1 VSTFQRLLLAFGM
14 IVAIAAV
21 QGVLIS
27 IYLAALAEKSGRA
40 ATKPVES
47 VNSARAAWSHYLD
60 ARRYL
65 VTFLE
70 MTKPEDPKAVR
81 AQFDVLVRA
90 LDGDLDL
97 LAAAAI
103 STTASR
109 EITKVRT
116 GLTQWI
122 EKAHI
127 LLGTSPAVAIPTP
140 IALAQ
145 METIIRSAFDRLLE
159 LTLADSTKV
168 RRDIESSNAWVN
180 RMNILILIIGLIAGI
195 VTAVLSSLSVTRP
208 IRRIGDVLRE
218 LDNGNKSVDIP
229 FTERLDEVGDTAR
242 AAKSFRDSLIR
253 MEEIE
258 AERREQEF
266 EAARHIRFLAHHDA
280 LTGLANRA
288 LFTEKLA
295 DAVTRLQ
302 RHDENFAVLMLDLD
316 DFKNVND
323 TLGHPAGDQLL
334 REVAQRLKASLRATD
349 VLARL
354 GGDEFAIL
362 QSGERNQREGATGLV
377 ARIIGIIVK
386 PYEIDGTTVTVGTS
400 LGITLAPQDARES
413 TELLKMA
420 DLALYGAKSAGK
432 NGFRFFDPAMLEAM
446 GNRRQREEELPIAIS
461 REEFELHY
469 QPLIDVKTR
478 RQVGFEALVRWR
490 SPTRGLFM
498 PNDFIPL
505 AEESG
510 LIVPLGAWI
519 LQRACSDAADWPS
532 HITVA
537 VNLSPVQLAQPD
549 LLQIVLCAL
558 AETGLPPERLELE
571 ITETALFKGDVDCV
585 KLVRQLKRLGVSI
598 SLDDFGTGYSS
609 LSYLTMIPFDKIK
622 IDRSFTA
629 NMIERADCAAIVAAV
644 LAIGQSL
651 KIETIAE
658 GVETEQQFETLRAA
672 GATLVQGYLFGR
684 PCPVTKLV
692 LDDTGAPAI
701 ASAA

>member
-1 VSTFQRLLLAFGM
+1 
-14 IVAIAAV
+14 
-21 QGVLIS
+21 
-27 IYLAALAEKSGRA
+27 
-40 ATKPVES
+40 
-47 VNSARAAWSHYLD
+47 
-60 ARRYL
+60 
-65 VTFLE
+65 
-70 MTKPEDPKAVR
+70 
-81 AQFDVLVRA
+81 
-90 LDGDLDL
+90 
-97 LAAAAI
+97 
-103 STTASR
+103 
-109 EITKVRT
+109 
-116 GLTQWI
+116 
-122 EKAHI
+122 
-127 LLGTSPAVAIPTP
+127 
-140 IALAQ
+140 
-145 METIIRSAFDRLLE
+145 
-159 LTLADSTKV
+159 
-168 RRDIESSNAWVN
+168 
-180 RMNILILIIGLIAGI
+180 
-195 VTAVLSSLSVTRP
+195 
-208 IRRIGDVLRE
+208 
-218 LDNGNKSVDIP
+218 
-229 FTERLDEVGDTAR
+229 
-242 AAKSFRDSLIR
+242 

-288 LFTEKLA
+288 FFAEKLA
-295 DAVTRLQ
+295 DAVARLQ
-302 RHDENFAVLMLDLD
+302 RHGDSFAVLMLDLD

-334 REVAQRLKASLRATD
+334 RQVAQRLKTSLRTTD

-362 QSGERNQREGATGLV
+362 QSGEKQQREGAAGLA
-377 ARIIGIIVK
+377 ARIIGIILK
-386 PYEIDGTTVTVGTS
+386 PYEIDGGTVTVGTS
-400 LGITLAPQDARES
+400 LGIALAPQDARES

-432 NGFRFFDPAMLEAM
+432 NGFRFFDPVMLEVM
-446 GNRRQREEELPIAIS
+446 GSRRQLEEELRAAIS

-469 QPLIDVKTR
+469 QPLIDAATR
-478 RQVGFEALVRWR
+478 RPVGFEALVRWR
-490 SPTRGLFM
+490 SPTRGLVM

-505 AEESG
+505 AEDTG

-519 LQRACSDAADWPS
+519 LHRACADAANWPS
-532 HITVA
+532 HLTVA

-558 AETGLPPERLELE
+558 AETSLEPERLELE

-585 KLVRQLKRLGVSI
+585 KLIARLKRLGVSI

-629 NMIERADCAAIVAAV
+629 KMAERADCAAIVAAV
-644 LAIGQSL
+644 LAIGHSL

-672 GATLVQGYLFGR
+672 GVTLVQGYLFGK
-684 PCPVTKLV
+684 PCPEAKLA
-692 LDDTGAPAI
+692 LDRTGVAAI